1 MSLTAL
7 LFLVVLIFIS
17 AANILAVRIVFE
29 YDAVFYEDVLYIL
42 CLNIVLWSG
51 VSVLCAVFEYN
62 LRLPLCVS
70 VEEQIMRKFIEFGA
84 RNNFTVT
91 GDQNCFAGVGG
102 GSQRV
107 PLWSG
112 GAGGAGGG
120 SDRQAG
126 GRGGWPSPHHGG
138 AAGRGRGRAGHP
150 LGNAACAA
158 AQTREAWTRRGKTQ
172 LLLLSWR

>member
-7 LFLVVLIFIS
+7 LFLVVLIFVS

-70 VEEQIMRKFIEFGA
+70 LEEQIMRKSIEFSA
-84 RNNFTVT
+84 RNNITIIQGIKIVV
-91 GDQNCFAGVGG
+91 AGVGG
-102 GSQRV
+102 GGQRLPV
-107 PLWSG
+107 RSG
-112 GAGGAGGG
+112 GAGGAGD
-120 SDRQAG
+120 SPDRQAG
-126 GRGGWPSPHHGG
+126 GRGGRPGPHHGG
-138 AAGRGRGRAGHP
+138 AAGRGRGRARHP
-150 LGNAACAA
+150 LGNVACAA
-158 AQTREAWTRRGKTQ
+158 AQN
-172 LLLLSWR
+172 